1 MASATDMIS
10 SLIKRDGGKRLLKLY
25 FPRDDGPNAPLL
37 INHLH
42 AVEHVSSDFIYTLTL
57 LSDDAEIE
65 LKDVICK
72 MVCVELMRANHAERY
87 FNGYCHEFALKRIEN
102 GLAVYQMVLKPWL
115 AFFDLRKD
123 FHIFHN
129 QSIEQQT
136 QEMLLEMGLSDA
148 DIRILEAD
156 PRRTFSVQY
165 DETDYNYLHR
175 RWEEMGWHYHYEHS
189 MKGHKLILA
198 SNSPTCEPIDGKP
211 EIAWHHDGGDN
222 RIDKITRFS
231 PMRQV
236 VSGKVA
242 LSNFDFKSPRPQR
255 LSETSEMNQGDAFY
269 KAEIYDYEGLYGYKN
284 EADGRNIARRRMEQ
298 IEAQGKQFHALGNH
312 RAVQPGRWFRLT
324 RDYESQLFDGSAS
337 ENEFFIISATHEA
350 DNNFLNSS
358 GQHAGYSNEFTC
370 LRRSIP
376 WRPEPG
382 LNSHTVTVPG
392 IDTAIVVGPAGEE
405 IHTDKYGRIKVHF
418 HWDRRGKY
426 DENSS
431 CWLRV
436 MTPWA
441 DSGFGMVSL
450 PRVGTEVV
458 IQYLQG
464 NPDRPLVIGQLYN
477 QSHMPPWDLPGNKT
491 QSGIISR
498 SSTGASPDNANW
510 LRFEDQK
517 GNEQLFIH
525 AEKDQKIEVEHDES
539 HWVGHDRKKTIDHD
553 ETTLVKHD
561 RTETVDH
568 DETITVHNNRK
579 ERVDHNEDISIGDN
593 RTEKVG
599 KNEDITIGNNRTEK
613 VGDNEDISIGKNR
626 SEKVGDNEDISI
638 GKNRS
643 EKVGNNEDISIG
655 DNRSKNV
662 GKNESD
668 TIGDNWNIN
677 VGKMKSETIGMGNTQ
692 TVALFKMMN
701 IGAAYS
707 VNVGA
712 GMMTNVGLGRMDTV
726 GMMWSQNT
734 GTKHMHTVGLEYTL
748 TVGAASLTLKADG
761 TIILKGKDIQILG
774 SGDIAVKADDNMVLK
789 ATQIDQN

>member
-1 MASATDMIS
+1 MASAFDTIS
-10 SLIKRDGGKRLLKLY
+10 SLIKHDGGRRLLKLY
-25 FPRDDGPNAPLL
+25 FPRDNGPEAILL

-57 LSDDAEIE
+57 LSDDATIE

-72 MVCVELMRANHAERY
+72 MVCVELMRADQSERY
-87 FNGYCHEFALKRIEN
+87 FNGHCHEFALKRIEN

-115 AFFDLRKD
+115 RFLDLRKD
-123 FHIFHN
+123 YHIFHD

-136 QEMLLEMGLSDA
+136 KEMFLEIGLSDA
-148 DIRILEAD
+148 DIRVQEAD
-156 PRRTFSVQY
+156 LRRTFSVQY

-189 MKGHKLILA
+189 MKGHKLILS
-198 SNSPTCEPIDGKP
+198 SNSSACETIDGKP

-222 RIDKITRFS
+222 RVDKITRFS

-242 LSNFDFKSPRPQR
+242 LSNFDFKSPTPQR
-255 LSETSEMNQGDAFY
+255 LSETSDMNQGDAFY
-269 KAEIYDYEGLYGYKN
+269 KVEVYDYEGLYGYKN
-284 EADGRNIARRRMEQ
+284 EEDGRNIARRRMEQ
-298 IEAQGKQFHALGNH
+298 IESQGKQFHAVGNH
-312 RAVQPGRWFRLT
+312 RGVQPGRWFNLV
-324 RDYESQLFDGSAS
+324 RDYEGQLFDGGAP
-337 ENEFFIISATHEA
+337 ENQFFIISATHEA
-350 DNNFLNSS
+350 DNNFLNS
-358 GQHAGYSNEFTC
+358 GGKHAGYSNEFNC

-382 LNSHTVTVPG
+382 LNSHAVTVPG
-392 IDTAIVVGPAGEE
+392 IDTAIVAGPKGEE

-441 DSGFGMVSL
+441 DSGFGMVAL

-477 QSHMPPWDLPGNKT
+477 QSHMPPWDLPNNKT

-498 SSTGASPDNANW
+498 SSKGGSSANANW

-517 GNEQLFIH
+517 GKEEVFIH

-561 RTETVDH
+561 RTETVDN
-568 DETITVHNNRK
+568 DETITVHNNRR
-579 ERVDHNEDISIGDN
+579 ERVDHDEDISIGDN

-599 KNEDITIGNNRTEK
+599 KNEDISIGNNRTEK

-626 SEKVGDNEDISI
+626 SEKVGDNEDINI

-655 DNRSKNV
+655 DNRSVN
-662 GKNESD
+662 
-668 TIGDNWNIN
+668 IGGN
-677 VGKMKSETIGMGNTQ
+677 KSETVGKTKKETVAMAKMLSVGGMYQTTVGGMMNT
-692 TVALFKMMN
+692 TVALMQSDQVGINKSVIVGNSFDIKAGSEFK
-701 IGAAYS
+701 I
-707 VNVGA
+707 
-712 GMMTNVGLGRMDTV
+712 TV
-726 GMMWSQNT
+726 GES
-734 GTKHMHTVGLEYTL
+734 
-748 TVGAASLTLKADG
+748 SITLKANG
-761 TIILKGKDIQILG
+761 RIEINGNEIIITGKKKVEIHGDDI
-774 SGDIAVKADDNMVLK
+774 DNNP
-789 ATQIDQN
+789 A